1 MIDCG
6 SGEFSP
12 FSVRRDEVWT
22 RKWGSLLDFQ
32 VKKFRKSSQTSKQI
46 ISDKKERLTEVYSSM
61 LDETED
67 QNLRSWKCTI
77 PLKSEDVN

>member
-1 MIDCG
+1 M
-6 SGEFSP
+6 
-12 FSVRRDEVWT
+12 
-22 RKWGSLLDFQ
+22 
-32 VKKFRKSSQTSKQI
+32 KKFRKSSQTSKQI

>member
-22 RKWGSLLDFQ
+22 RKWGSLLQ
-32 VKKFRKSSQTSKQI
+32 KKFRKSSQTSKQI

-61 LDETED
+61 LDKTED

-77 PLKSEDVN
+77 PIKK